1 MSKCCVSIHYI
12 PGSVLDA
19 GDMAVHRIEM
29 SDLMKLSFKRERQEI
44 NMTNLFLK
52 NYNTTL

>member
-19 GDMAVHRIEM
+19 GDTAVNRIEM
-29 SDLMKLSFKRERQEI
+29 SDLTKLSFKRERQEI
-44 NMTNLFLK
+44 KMTNLFFK
-52 NYNTTL
+52 NYNTV